1 MWVIMSDSYIS
12 LGESRNSVILW
23 SFHIHYHS
31 YHHCK
36 WCLWRTCCHH
46 TMNKETKLREIKWLV
61 QNSSLLT
68 GWTEPVLKHS
78 ILVLLQCSFVGK
90 LSFFPSSVGKNPVP
104 PSRVC
109 LPRESSL
116 LVTQNTSLLTHL
128 VTKYV
133 EVFPSQ
139 QQENVRHQLGVPQ
152 FNSILMLSDIASD
165 PTG

>member
-1 MWVIMSDSYIS
+1 MFMTHM
-12 LGESRNSVILW
+12 LPP
-23 SFHIHYHS
+23 HYEQG
-31 YHHCK
+31 
-36 WCLWRTCCHH
+36 
-46 TMNKETKLREIKWLV
+46 NKAQGDYKWLV

-152 FNSILMLSDIASD
+152 FITRVTDNRTLVCSHLIFTRLTASKKQSKVCLIE
-165 PTG
+165 GWVA